1 MLLRLM
7 LLAVLGLAAGPA
19 FAAEPSV
26 KLEPTEGTE
35 LSKEDDAAVRK
46 VLEGYLEALRK
57 KEYAKAGD
65 LIDRASLLAT
75 VEPMVH
81 SIAGDTTH
89 VDAARRHIFGVSTPD
104 SVAMISNGALFESLM
119 HYLFEINPNAAKVL
133 ERSTI
138 QVLATR
144 QMKGKASV
152 AYQLT
157 VAPDEPG
164 GMPYEQVTA
173 QQLKKVDGKWL
184 ILFRLD

>member
-1 MLLRLM
+1 MSRL
-7 LLAVLGLAAGPA
+7 LLALLIFAAAPA
-19 FAAEPSV
+19 FAAEPAV
-26 KLEPTEGTE
+26 KLEATEGTE

-46 VLEGYLEALRK
+46 TLEDYLEALRK
-57 KEYAKAGD
+57 KDYTKAGE

-75 VEPMVH
+75 VEPLVS
-81 SIAGDTTH
+81 SIAADSTH
-89 VDAARRHIFGVSTPD
+89 TDAARKRIFGVSTPD
-104 SVAMISNGALFESLM
+104 SIKATGNGPLFESLM
-119 HYLFEINPNAAKVL
+119 HYLFEINPNAPKVL

-157 VAPDEPG
+157 VAADEPG

-173 QQLKKVDGKWL
+173 QQLKKVDGKWR
-184 ILFRLD
+184 ILFRLE

>member
-1 MLLRLM
+1 MLLRFL
-7 LLAVLGLAAGPA
+7 LLAALIAAPA
-19 FAAEPSV
+19 FAAEPTI

-35 LSKEDDAAVRK
+35 LSKADDAAVRK
-46 VLEGYLEALRK
+46 TLEGYLEALRTK
-57 KEYAKAGD
+57 DYVAAGE
-65 LIDRASLLAT
+65 LIERASLLAT
-75 VEPMVH
+75 VEPLVH
-81 SIAGDTTH
+81 SIAADTTH
-89 VDAARRHIFGVSTPD
+89 TDAARKRVFGVSTSD
-104 SVAMISNGALFESLM
+104 SIAARGNGQLFESLM

-157 VAPDEPG
+157 VASDEPG

-173 QQLKKVDGKWL
+173 QQLKKVDGKWR
-184 ILFRLD
+184 ILFRLE